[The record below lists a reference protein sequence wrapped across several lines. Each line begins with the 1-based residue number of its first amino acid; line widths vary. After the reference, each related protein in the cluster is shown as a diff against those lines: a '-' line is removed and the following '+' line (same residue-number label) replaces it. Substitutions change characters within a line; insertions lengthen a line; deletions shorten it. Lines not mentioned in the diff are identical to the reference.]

1 MLCPTSTHLSTAKWL
16 KRRGAELPHPSLKA
30 LQVPASTFKIP
41 CTWEEIPSCPQQH
54 FQARCRPPDRS
65 DGPDRFAAAGEGG
78 AGPWQPPCQQHGCQE
93 GESCQAEREIPAT
106 AAPVHRPRRGCWGAE
121 TARVCWAGGGG
132 VAWAAS
138 REHPRVLMFW
148 GSTSPWLVPGAPSP
162 GLCRKHGEMPP
173 GEQGTASGGRNWRY
187 LGQRGGSSGQG
198 VIL

>member
-121 TARVCWAGGGG
+121 TARVCWAWGGGG
-132 VAWAAS
+132 G
-138 REHPRVLMFW
+138 L
-148 GSTSPWLVPGAPSP
+148 GCLQGAPKGAGVLGEHSP
-162 GLCRKHGEMPP
+162 SV
-173 GEQGTASGGRNWRY
+173 GTRCPVSRALQKAR
-187 LGQRGGSSGQG
+187 
-198 VIL
+198 